1 MQNRNTC
8 RVLYNQFFLFFM
20 QNKTVSILGCG
31 WLGLPLAK
39 ALIKEGFIVKG
50 STTAE
55 EHVDQLRM
63 EGIEPYII
71 TLGPELEGDDSAE
84 FLESETLI
92 INFPPERRSDI
103 AEFHVQQ
110 FSSLIDAL
118 QLSPVRTVLL
128 VSSTSV
134 YPMLNREVTEEDA
147 DSGSAGSPAGEAL
160 LLVEE
165 MLMQERSFQT
175 TVVRF
180 CGLVG
185 YDRSPANYLGRMAE
199 ITDPAQPMNLIHRD
213 DCIKIISGIIRLG
226 QWGEVFN
233 ACSPSHP
240 SRIDYYSKAAEVA
253 GIELPPVS
261 DGEEPSSFK
270 IISSS
275 KLEGALNY
283 QFLHP
288 DPLQTLV

>member
-1 MQNRNTC
+1 MQN
-8 RVLYNQFFLFFM
+8 Q
-20 QNKTVSILGCG
+20 TVSILGCG

-39 ALIKEGFIVKG
+39 ALIKKGFIVKG

-55 EHVDQLRM
+55 EHLEQLRT
-63 EGIEPYII
+63 EGIEPYI
-71 TLGPELEGDDSAE
+71 LNLSPELEGDEPAE

-92 INFPPERRSDI
+92 VNFPPERRSDI
-103 AEFHVQQ
+103 AEYHVQQ

-147 DSGSAGSPAGEAL
+147 DSGSAGSAAGEAL

-175 TVVRF
+175 SVVRF

-199 ITDPAQPMNLIHRD
+199 LSNPGQPMNLIHRD
-213 DCIKIISGIIRLG
+213 DCINIITEIIRLG

-233 ACSPSHP
+233 ACSPGHP
-240 SRIDYYSKAAEVA
+240 SRIDYYSKAAEIG
-253 GIELPPVS
+253 GIELPPVNE
-261 DGEEPSSFK
+261 GGEPSPFK

-283 QFLHP
+283 RFIHP
-288 DPLQTLV
+288 DPLQSL

>member
-1 MQNRNTC
+1 MQN
-8 RVLYNQFFLFFM
+8 Q
-20 QNKTVSILGCG
+20 TVSILGCG

-39 ALIKEGFIVKG
+39 ALVKEGFIVKG

-55 EHVDQLRM
+55 EHVEKLRS
-63 EGIEPYII
+63 ERIEPYLI
-71 TLGPELEGDDSAE
+71 TLMPELEGEDAAD
-84 FLESETLI
+84 FLQSDTLI
-92 INFPPERRSDI
+92 INFPPERRADI
-103 AEFHVQQ
+103 AEYHIQQ

-118 QLSPVRTVLL
+118 QLSPVRTVLM

-134 YPMLNREVTEEDA
+134 YPMLNREVTEDDT
-147 DSGSAGSPAGEAL
+147 DSGSAGSAAGEAL

-185 YDRSPANYLGRMAE
+185 YDRSPANYLGRMVEIAE
-199 ITDPAQPMNLIHRD
+199 PAQPMNLIHRD
-213 DCIKIISGIIRLG
+213 DCIKIISEIIRLG

-240 SRIDYYSKAAEVA
+240 FRIDYYSKAAEAA

-261 DGEEPSSFK
+261 EGEEPS
-270 IISSS
+270 
-275 KLEGALNY
+275 
-283 QFLHP
+283 
-288 DPLQTLV
+288 PLQDYQQ